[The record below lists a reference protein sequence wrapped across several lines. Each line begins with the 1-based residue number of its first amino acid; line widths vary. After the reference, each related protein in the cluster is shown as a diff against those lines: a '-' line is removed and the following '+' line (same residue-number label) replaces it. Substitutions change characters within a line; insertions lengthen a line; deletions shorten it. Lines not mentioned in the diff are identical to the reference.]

1 MIGDLT
7 FYGIYLPALAVPLLL
22 AYLMVAGLRWVFGRA
37 GLYRW
42 VWHRSL
48 FNVSLYVIAL
58 YAAVRWTAGWTL
70 LS

>member
-7 FYGIYLPALAVPLLL
+7 FYGIYLPALALPLLL
-22 AYLMVAGLRWVFGRA
+22 AYLAVAGLRWVLGRT
-37 GLYRW
+37 GVYRW

-58 YAAVRWTAGWTL
+58 YAVVQWTADWKPL
-70 LS
+70 

>member
-7 FYGIYLPALAVPLLL
+7 LYGIYLPALALPLL
-22 AYLMVAGLRWVFGRA
+22 AAWAATAGLRWLLGRA

-48 FNVSLYVIAL
+48 FNLALYVIAL
-58 YAAVRWTAGWTL
+58 WAIVLATK
-70 LS
+70 S

>member
-7 FYGIYLPALAVPLLL
+7 FYGVYVPALILPLVL
-22 AYLMVAGLRWVFGRA
+22 AYLLVAALRWLFGRI

-58 YAAVRWTAGWTL
+58 YAAVCWTAGWTQ